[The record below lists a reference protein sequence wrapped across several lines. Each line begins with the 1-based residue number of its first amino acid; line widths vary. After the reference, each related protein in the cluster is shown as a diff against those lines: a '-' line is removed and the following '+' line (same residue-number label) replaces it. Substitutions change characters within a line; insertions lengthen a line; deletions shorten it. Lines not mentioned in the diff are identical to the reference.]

1 MAGLRIKGPRPGY
14 RRAGRV
20 FGPDWTEVGPDEV
33 SDAQV
38 LQLLGDPAL
47 VLQTP
52 DGKGEW
58 STVSAEDR
66 AQAIEMHRGE
76 PEGLTG
82 DGSGSPLT
90 DLDPQVAVAAQ
101 LGRDL
106 MATIEL
112 HREMLETRGMW
123 PVTVPQA
130 LFLRFADMV
139 VSRDAVCDRLAGEL
153 ADANAL
159 AKALGEEIDQ
169 LKTLKTATAN
179 DTPRDDEPDGGGGD
193 TAAAPEGGDESQA
206 AAPETVGEAAQGDGT
221 EAPPPTPA
229 RKGRKAAK

>member
-1 MAGLRIKGPRPGY
+1 MVGLRIKGPRPGY

-20 FGPDWTEVGPDEV
+20 FGPDWTEIEPGQL
-33 SDAQV
+33 SDAQA

-52 DGKGEW
+52 DSKGEW

-76 PEGLTG
+76 PEGAGASVVELAE
-82 DGSGSPLT
+82 DVLA
-90 DLDPQVAVAAQ
+90 QAA

-112 HREMLETRGMW
+112 HREMLEARGMW

-130 LFLRFADMV
+130 LFLSFADMV

-153 ADANAL
+153 AEANAL
-159 AKALGEEIDQ
+159 TKALGEEIDQ
-169 LKTLKTATAN
+169 LKALKAATAN

-193 TAAAPEGGDESQA
+193 TAAAPAGGDDSPAPAE
-206 AAPETVGEAAQGDGT
+206 AAPKPAKAKAA
-221 EAPPPTPA
+221 PKPT
-229 RKGRKAAK
+229 RKGGA